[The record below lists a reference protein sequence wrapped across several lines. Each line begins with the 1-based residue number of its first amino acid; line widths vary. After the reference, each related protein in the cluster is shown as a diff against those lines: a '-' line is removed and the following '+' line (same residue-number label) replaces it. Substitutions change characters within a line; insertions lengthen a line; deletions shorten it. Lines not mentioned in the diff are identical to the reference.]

1 MGRRSWL
8 RDISASRRLLPNVRG
23 RSEKQRGDSRRCSS
37 IWTLKVMEKSHE
49 DISGIKKGARS
60 TGDSK
65 EVKLT

>member
-1 MGRRSWL
+1 MRRRSWL

-23 RSEKQRGDSRRCSS
+23 RSDSRRCRSM
-37 IWTLKVMEKSHE
+37 WTLKVMEKSHE

-60 TGDSK
+60 TGDGK